1 MSVAAAA
8 SRAGGVP
15 VLILNFNRWDETFA
29 GIETMQPYL
38 KDLWLVDNGSD
49 EDRTVEAARRFPK
62 LRTLRLPENGGW
74 AHGYNQALE
83 VVLSEG
89 YEIAYLLNNDAIPE
103 PGAVE
108 SAVATLRSSERCAA
122 VGSVI
127 LQDAGKRITFDGEYF
142 HFKSMAERQASVVR
156 PGVRPVR
163 TLHGAGF
170 ALSMQAFATLGPFP
184 EDYFLYWE
192 EADWFISARRR
203 GWNLMLDGS
212 SIVMHEGSASDSND
226 NAKYY
231 RTRNRFLALRRG
243 VSISGAR
250 ESPISL
256 IHEELQRSRRA
267 DANGRRSIHEGLL
280 DGLLGRFGKR
290 RRAWSPLVLGAV
302 MFALSLG
309 VLPYRLMRKVSDRPD
324 APPMGLSQSR
334 AADS

>member
-1 MSVAAAA
+1 MMMADA
-8 SRAGGVP
+8 SPRTRRVP

-29 GIETMQPYL
+29 GIETMQAYL
-38 KDLWLVDNGSD
+38 SDLWLVDNGSD
-49 EDRTVEAARRFPK
+49 DDRTAEAEARFPH

-74 AHGYNQALE
+74 ASGYNRALR

-89 YEIAYLLNNDAIPE
+89 YDTAYLLNNDAIPQ

-108 SAVATLRSSERCAA
+108 SAVATLRSCENCAA

-127 LQDAGKRITFDGEYF
+127 LQDAGKRVTFDGEYF
-142 HFKSMAERQASVVR
+142 HFKNHAERQASVLR

-170 ALSMQAFATLGPFP
+170 ALSMRAFAALGPFP

-192 EADWFISARRR
+192 EADWFITARQR
-203 GWNLMLDGS
+203 GWNLVLDGA

-231 RTRNRFLALRRG
+231 RTRNRFLALRRR
-243 VSISGAR
+243 VSISGEQ

-256 IHEELQRSRRA
+256 IHEELQRARRG
-267 DANGRRSIHEGLL
+267 DANGRRSMREGLL
-280 DGLLGRFGKR
+280 DGLLGRFGR
-290 RRAWSPLVLGAV
+290 RGRPWSPLVLHPATA
-302 MFALSLG
+302 ALSMV
-309 VLPYRLMRKVSDRPD
+309 VLPYRLLRKLADRSS
-324 APPMGLSQSR
+324 APATGLSPSR
-334 AADS
+334 AADQ